1 MTLSITWLYQ
11 VVGTPWSSTQSHL
24 LITLS
29 TPIVTKLEHQLLAVT
44 YKVSHDGASVWHSPH
59 PTCSASLTV
68 LQPADFLKH
77 SQVFPVSG
85 HLHLPFILLGMNRM
99 IPRSSNSENFLF
111 IFRFFAKT
119 HPPQWRPPRSPC
131 ITCHPPL
138 HNIYHK
144 LKLKSEW

>member
-29 TPIVTKLEHQLLAVT
+29 TPTVTKLEYQLLAGT
-44 YKVSHDGASVWHSPH
+44 YKVSHDGAFVWHSPN
-59 PTCSASLTV
+59 PTYSASLTV
-68 LQPADFLKH
+68 LQPAGFLKH
-77 SQVFPVSG
+77 SQVFSVSG
-85 HLHLPFILLGMNRM
+85 PLHFLFILLGMNRM

-111 IFRFFAKT
+111 IFWFLAKNQ
-119 HPPQWRPPRSPC
+119 PPQWCPPWPPC

>member
-99 IPRSSNSENFLF
+99 IPRSSKSENILF
-111 IFRFFAKT
+111 IFRSFQLIGHLLIAISGVSISLSCLFFFIALSYN
-119 HPPQWRPPRSPC
+119 W
-131 ITCHPPL
+131 
-138 HNIYHK
+138 
-144 LKLKSEW
+144 